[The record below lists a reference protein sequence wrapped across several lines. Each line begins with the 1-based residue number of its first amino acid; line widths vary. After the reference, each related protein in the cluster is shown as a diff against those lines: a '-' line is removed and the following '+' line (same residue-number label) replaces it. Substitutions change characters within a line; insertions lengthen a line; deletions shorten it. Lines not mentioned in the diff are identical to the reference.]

1 MIALIFMIIFFI
13 MIIRRDVFQAIADPT
28 RRQIIEK
35 IAAGPMNL
43 NAIAETFDS
52 SRQAISKHIQIL
64 TECGLVV
71 VTQKGR
77 ERYCE
82 VCLEQLDEVSDWVS
96 QSKKQWLHRFEKLD
110 HYLQDLKTKTQDDGN
125 H

>member
-1 MIALIFMIIFFI
+1 MIALIFIIIFFL
-13 MIIRRDVFQAIADPT
+13 MIIRRDVFQAIADST

-35 IAAGPMNL
+35 ISGGPMNL
-43 NAIAETFDS
+43 NTIAESFNS

-64 TECGLVV
+64 TECGLIVI
-71 VTQKGR
+71 TQKGR

-82 VCLEQLDEVSDWVS
+82 ARLEQLNEVSDWVV
-96 QSKKQWLHRFEKLD
+96 QSKKQWVHQFEKLD
-110 HYLQDLKTKTQDDGN
+110 HYLQDLKTKSQNDGN